1 MKIWSVLTVFASL
14 ATADYTPVRVPCPSA
29 NLTRPAVGL
38 HPEEAAYIE
47 QRHSKS
53 GESLKTFLKTLEI
66 SSFDVDSFLDE
77 KSPKIAI
84 AIAGGGVRASL
95 FGAGVLAG
103 LDGRVAQKGTG
114 GLLQAADY
122 IAGLSG
128 GSWLVGLLCLSD
140 WMAADQLVEMSE
152 KMKFPGMFDTF
163 GMTIKILKDTM
174 GKKKAGYQTSV
185 VDQWGRLFHYVTAEA
200 GLNYT
205 DPTWSG
211 IRNLSSFQDFSM
223 PFPII
228 TSTSLFPGT
237 SFDVTHIDYINPMVE
252 LTPFEVGSWDRNFRY
267 FADTEFLG
275 TEMENSQPLDQCVRN
290 YDNHGLFLGSSGGI
304 FNADVIAGF
313 EMKGYHATFLTGVLE
328 YLDLVNQGEFRVGLI
343 QNPFYKMSD
352 ISSNQTISRFMY
364 LCDGGFEKQQN
375 IPLLPFLQPEREI
388 DLLIATDPS
397 TDTLEG
403 HGWPN
408 GASLRHTKEK
418 SDLEFGKGIYPEIP
432 DEEEYLNRNLSMQPA
447 FFGCNITS
455 LKQYNNTERFSPV
468 IVNIPMG
475 NLTYAS
481 NFSTGKFFYTHEETQ
496 GTYLNAYNMVT
507 RSNLTEDASWNVCLG
522 CVSLLREF
530 QRRAS
535 NIPNECQSCFD
546 RYCFN

>member
-1 MKIWSVLTVFASL
+1 MKFWIALTAIASL
-14 ATADYTPVRVPCPSA
+14 ATADYTPVRVPCPET

-38 HPEEAAYIE
+38 NPLEAAYIE
-47 QRHSKS
+47 QRHVKS
-53 GESLKTFLKTLEI
+53 GESLKTFLKTLDI
-66 SSFDVDSFLDE
+66 ADFDVDAFLDE
-77 KSPKIAI
+77 SSPKLAV

-103 LDGRVAQKGTG
+103 LDDRVTQDGTAG
-114 GLLQAADY
+114 FLQATDY

-140 WMAADQLVEMSE
+140 WIASDQLVEMSE
-152 KMKFPGMFDTF
+152 KMHFPGTFETF
-163 GMTIKILKDTM
+163 GMCFKILKDTVD
-174 GKKKAGYQTSV
+174 KKRAGYQTSV
-185 VDQWGRLFHYVTAEA
+185 VDQWGRLFHYITAQA

-211 IRNLSSFQDFSM
+211 IRNLTSFKDFTM

-252 LTPFEVGSWDRNFRY
+252 MTPFEVGSWDRNFRY
-267 FADTEFLG
+267 FADTEFIG
-275 TEMENSQPLDQCVRN
+275 TEMEDAKPKGQCVRN

-304 FNADVIAGF
+304 FNADVISGF
-313 EMKGYHATFLTGVLE
+313 EMKGQHAVFLTGVLD
-328 YLDLVNQGEFRVGLI
+328 YLDQVNEGEFRVGLL
-343 QNPFYKMSD
+343 QNPFYKIAD
-352 ISSNQTISRFMY
+352 IPSNQTISRMIY

-388 DLLIATDPS
+388 DLLLATDPS
-397 TDTLEG
+397 TDTLDG

-432 DEEEYLNRNLSMQPA
+432 DEDEYLNANLSMQPA
-447 FFGCNITS
+447 FFGCDLDT
-455 LKQYNNTERFSPV
+455 LKQYNNTERYAPV

-507 RSNLTEDASWNVCLG
+507 RSNLTEDENWGVCLG

-530 QRRAS
+530 QRRS
-535 NIPNECQSCFD
+535 FSIPSQCQACFD
-546 RYCFN
+546 RYCYN